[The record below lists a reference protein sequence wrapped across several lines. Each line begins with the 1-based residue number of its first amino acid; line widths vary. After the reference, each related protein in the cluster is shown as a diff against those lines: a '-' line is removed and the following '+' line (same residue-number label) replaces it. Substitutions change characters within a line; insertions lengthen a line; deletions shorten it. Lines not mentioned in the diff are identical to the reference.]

1 MTETEV
7 TQMTEVGP
15 RASVVIPTHQRRMAL
30 HRALLAL
37 GEQTASAASYE
48 VIVSVDGSSDGSEEM
63 AANFDAPYDLR
74 VTAGPA
80 RGRAAACNSAI
91 ELARGEVLIV
101 LDDDM
106 QPAPAFIERHLSHHS
121 PGSRLCVMGA
131 VPIELDGSSPHAAR
145 YVRNKFN
152 AHLTQLAIPDHEF
165 VPRDF
170 YSGNASLRTETMR
183 AINGFSESFTV
194 YGNEDIDLSLRL
206 QATGVQLAYD
216 AGALAHQEY
225 DKDLAALIGDT
236 TEKGRTTVQLVRN
249 HPEVF
254 AQLRLASPW
263 DGSRSWLA
271 ARAVL
276 LWATRRLAVMRR
288 IATWKAALLER
299 LGLWRQPL
307 FYRAVLDYAF
317 WAGVDAELRESTP
330 EGELKGLAR
339 DLRRGPIDLLLHR

>member
-1 MTETEV
+1 V
-7 TQMTEVGP
+7 ISV
-15 RASVVIPTHQRRMAL
+15 SVVIPSHQRREAL
-30 HRALLAL
+30 RRALQAFC
-37 GEQTASAASYE
+37 EQTAAAESFE
-48 VIVSVDGSSDGSEEM
+48 VIVSVDGSADGSVEM
-63 AANFDAPYDLR
+63 LEGFDAPYALR
-74 VTAGPA
+74 FVAGPS

-106 QPAPAFIERHLSHHS
+106 QPAPAFVERHLSHHP
-121 PGSRLCVMGA
+121 PGSQLCVMGA
-131 VPIELDGSSPHAAR
+131 VPIELDPTSPRAAR
-145 YVRNKFN
+145 YTREKFN
-152 AHLTQLAIPDHEF
+152 AHLAQLAEPDHVF

-170 YSGNASLRTETMR
+170 YSGNASLRAEQMR
-183 AINGFSESFTV
+183 AVGGFSESFTV

-206 QATGVQLAYD
+206 QAAGVELRYD
-216 AGALAHQEY
+216 AEALAQQEY
-225 DKDLAALIGDT
+225 DKDLAALAADT
-236 TEKGRTTVQLVRN
+236 VAKGRTTVQLARS

-254 AQLRLASPW
+254 EQLRLASPW
-263 DGSRSWLA
+263 DGSRPWLA
-271 ARAVL
+271 ARSL
-276 LWATRRLAVMRR
+276 LLGLTRRSDAVRR
-288 IATWKAALLER
+288 IALWKAVLLER